1 MFARVRWC
9 SQSRIGA
16 IYEQLRTLTNNLHL
30 TGGQGVTGSNPASP
44 TGCVVYW
51 GGFPPK
57 FPPKL
62 IEHGGP
68 GLFYSRRAIHVQFV
82 FLAYSMNSHSALPLW
97 VLDQTPSDTAQN
109 SSPHF
114 RQLGRA
120 KKSWWP
126 QTTRISVIK

>member
-1 MFARVRWC
+1 MC
-9 SQSRIGA
+9 SLLG
-16 IYEQLRTLTNNLHL
+16 
-30 TGGQGVTGSNPASP
+30 
-44 TGCVVYW
+44 

-120 KKSWWP
+120 NKKLVATNP
-126 QTTRISVIK
+126 TY

>member
-1 MFARVRWC
+1 MC
-9 SQSRIGA
+9 S
-16 IYEQLRTLTNNLHL
+16 LL
-30 TGGQGVTGSNPASP
+30 GG
-44 TGCVVYW
+44 
-51 GGFPPK
+51 

-62 IEHGGP
+62 IEHEGP

-109 SSPHF
+109 NSPLF

-120 KKSWWP
+120 NKKAGGHKP
-126 QTTRISVIK
+126 NVLV